1 MTIQISVLLWTVITF
16 CILMF
21 FLNKFL
27 FKPLLAFMDAR
38 EQKIASARERREKAA
53 LALETAE
60 REAEQR
66 RRAAEK
72 QACDAAAAA
81 ILDAKR
87 LAAKQTAEAENKYA
101 LLGGVIG
108 SFITITVIRSMDS
121 LGPARAT
128 MLIVLSQLVV
138 SYLVEVLGIFG
149 VEKQGLE
156 WKKLVG
162 ILIMAAGVVLFK
174 WE

>member
-1 MTIQISVLLWTVITF
+1 MSGFWIALLSGALMSIQGIFNTDVT
-16 CILMF
+16 
-21 FLNKFL
+21 
-27 FKPLLAFMDAR
+27 
-38 EQKIASARERREKAA
+38 
-53 LALETAE
+53 
-60 REAEQR
+60 
-66 RRAAEK
+66 
-72 QACDAAAAA
+72 
-81 ILDAKR
+81 
-87 LAAKQTAEAENKYA
+87 KQTSLWVAAGWVQLSALLVCVAAWLFTGRESISALWQGENKYA

>member
-60 REAEQR
+60 REAEEK

-72 QACDAAAAA
+72 QARDAAAAA

-87 LAAKQTAEAENKYA
+87 LAAKQTAEAENRFA
-101 LLGGVIG
+101 LLLEQR
-108 SFITITVIRSMDS
+108 RSEMETEKRELQQNLDAGMDD
-121 LGPARAT
+121 
-128 MLIVLSQLVV
+128 LVTAFV
-138 SYLVEVLGIFG
+138 
-149 VEKQGLE
+149 Q
-156 WKKLVG
+156 KLVS
-162 ILIMAAGVVLFK
+162 
-174 WE
+174 

>member
-1 MTIQISVLLWTVITF
+1 MSGFWIALLSGALMSIQGIFNTDVT
-16 CILMF
+16 
-21 FLNKFL
+21 
-27 FKPLLAFMDAR
+27 
-38 EQKIASARERREKAA
+38 
-53 LALETAE
+53 
-60 REAEQR
+60 
-66 RRAAEK
+66 
-72 QACDAAAAA
+72 
-81 ILDAKR
+81 
-87 LAAKQTAEAENKYA
+87 KQTSLWVAAGWVQLSALLVCVAAWLFTGRESISALWQVENKYA

-174 WE
+174 WEEFF

>member
-72 QACDAAAAA
+72 QARDAAAAA

-87 LAAKQTAEAENKYA
+87 LAAKQTAEAENRYA
-101 LLGGVIG
+101 LLLEQR
-108 SFITITVIRSMDS
+108 RSEMETEKRELQQNLDAGMDD
-121 LGPARAT
+121 
-128 MLIVLSQLVV
+128 LVTAFV
-138 SYLVEVLGIFG
+138 
-149 VEKQGLE
+149 Q
-156 WKKLVG
+156 KLVS
-162 ILIMAAGVVLFK
+162 
-174 WE
+174 

>member
-72 QACDAAAAA
+72 QARDAAAAA

-101 LLGGVIG
+101 LLLEQR
-108 SFITITVIRSMDS
+108 RSEMETEKRELQQNLDAGMDD
-121 LGPARAT
+121 
-128 MLIVLSQLVV
+128 LVTAFV
-138 SYLVEVLGIFG
+138 
-149 VEKQGLE
+149 Q
-156 WKKLVG
+156 KLVS
-162 ILIMAAGVVLFK
+162 
-174 WE
+174 

>member
-60 REAEQR
+60 REAEER

-72 QACDAAAAA
+72 QARDAAAAA

-101 LLGGVIG
+101 LLVEQR
-108 SFITITVIRSMDS
+108 RSEMETEKRELQQNLDAGMDD
-121 LGPARAT
+121 
-128 MLIVLSQLVV
+128 LVTAFV
-138 SYLVEVLGIFG
+138 
-149 VEKQGLE
+149 Q
-156 WKKLVG
+156 KLVS
-162 ILIMAAGVVLFK
+162 
-174 WE
+174 

>member
-38 EQKIASARERREKAA
+38 EQRIASARERRETAA

-60 REAEQR
+60 REAEER

-72 QACDAAAAA
+72 QARDAAAAA

-101 LLGGVIG
+101 LLLEQR
-108 SFITITVIRSMDS
+108 RSEMETEKRELQQNLDAGMDD
-121 LGPARAT
+121 
-128 MLIVLSQLVV
+128 LVTAFV
-138 SYLVEVLGIFG
+138 
-149 VEKQGLE
+149 Q
-156 WKKLVG
+156 KLVS
-162 ILIMAAGVVLFK
+162 
-174 WE
+174 

>member
-60 REAEQR
+60 REAEEK

-72 QACDAAAAA
+72 QARDAAAAA

-87 LAAKQTAEAENKYA
+87 LAAKQTAEAENRYA
-101 LLGGVIG
+101 LLLEQR
-108 SFITITVIRSMDS
+108 RSEMETEKRELQQNLDAGMDD
-121 LGPARAT
+121 
-128 MLIVLSQLVV
+128 LVTAFV
-138 SYLVEVLGIFG
+138 
-149 VEKQGLE
+149 Q
-156 WKKLVG
+156 KLVS
-162 ILIMAAGVVLFK
+162 
-174 WE
+174 

>member
-1 MTIQISVLLWTVITF
+1 MSGFWIALLSGALMSIQGIFNTDVT
-16 CILMF
+16 
-21 FLNKFL
+21 
-27 FKPLLAFMDAR
+27 
-38 EQKIASARERREKAA
+38 
-53 LALETAE
+53 
-60 REAEQR
+60 
-66 RRAAEK
+66 
-72 QACDAAAAA
+72 
-81 ILDAKR
+81 
-87 LAAKQTAEAENKYA
+87 KQTSLWVAAGWVQLSALMVCVAAWLFTGRESISALWQVENKYA

-128 MLIVLSQLVV
+128 MLIVLSQLVI

>member
-72 QACDAAAAA
+72 LARDAAAAA

-87 LAAKQTAEAENKYA
+87 LAAKQTAEAENRYA
-101 LLGGVIG
+101 LLLEQR
-108 SFITITVIRSMDS
+108 RSEMETEKRELQQNLDAGMDD
-121 LGPARAT
+121 
-128 MLIVLSQLVV
+128 LVTAFV
-138 SYLVEVLGIFG
+138 
-149 VEKQGLE
+149 Q
-156 WKKLVG
+156 KLVS
-162 ILIMAAGVVLFK
+162 
-174 WE
+174 

>member
-38 EQKIASARERREKAA
+38 EQRIASARERREKAA

-72 QACDAAAAA
+72 QARDAAAAA

-87 LAAKQTAEAENKYA
+87 LAAKQTAEAENRYA
-101 LLGGVIG
+101 LLLEQR
-108 SFITITVIRSMDS
+108 RSEMETEKRELQQNLDSGMDD
-121 LGPARAT
+121 
-128 MLIVLSQLVV
+128 LVTAFV
-138 SYLVEVLGIFG
+138 
-149 VEKQGLE
+149 Q
-156 WKKLVG
+156 KLVS
-162 ILIMAAGVVLFK
+162 
-174 WE
+174 

>member
-1 MTIQISVLLWTVITF
+1 MSGFWIALLSGALMSIQGIFNTDVT
-16 CILMF
+16 
-21 FLNKFL
+21 
-27 FKPLLAFMDAR
+27 
-38 EQKIASARERREKAA
+38 
-53 LALETAE
+53 
-60 REAEQR
+60 
-66 RRAAEK
+66 
-72 QACDAAAAA
+72 
-81 ILDAKR
+81 
-87 LAAKQTAEAENKYA
+87 KQTSLWVAAGWVQLSALMVCVAAWLFTGRESISALWQVENKYA

-174 WE
+174 WEEFF

>member
-101 LLGGVIG
+101 LLLEQR
-108 SFITITVIRSMDS
+108 RSEMETEKRELQQNLDAGMDD
-121 LGPARAT
+121 
-128 MLIVLSQLVV
+128 LVTAFV
-138 SYLVEVLGIFG
+138 
-149 VEKQGLE
+149 Q
-156 WKKLVG
+156 KLVS
-162 ILIMAAGVVLFK
+162 
-174 WE
+174 

>member
-38 EQKIASARERREKAA
+38 EKKIASARERREKAA

-72 QACDAAAAA
+72 QARDAAAAA

-101 LLGGVIG
+101 LLLEQR
-108 SFITITVIRSMDS
+108 RSEMETEKRELQQNLDAGMDD
-121 LGPARAT
+121 
-128 MLIVLSQLVV
+128 LVTAFV
-138 SYLVEVLGIFG
+138 
-149 VEKQGLE
+149 Q
-156 WKKLVG
+156 KLVS
-162 ILIMAAGVVLFK
+162 
-174 WE
+174 

>member
-60 REAEQR
+60 RDAEEK

-72 QACDAAAAA
+72 QARDAAAAA

-101 LLGGVIG
+101 LLLEQR
-108 SFITITVIRSMDS
+108 RSEMETEKRELQQNLDAGMDD
-121 LGPARAT
+121 
-128 MLIVLSQLVV
+128 LVTAFV
-138 SYLVEVLGIFG
+138 
-149 VEKQGLE
+149 Q
-156 WKKLVG
+156 KLVS
-162 ILIMAAGVVLFK
+162 
-174 WE
+174 

>member
-38 EQKIASARERREKAA
+38 EQRIASARERREKAA

-72 QACDAAAAA
+72 QARDAAAAA

-101 LLGGVIG
+101 LLVEQR
-108 SFITITVIRSMDS
+108 RSEMETEKRELQQNLDAGMDD
-121 LGPARAT
+121 
-128 MLIVLSQLVV
+128 LVTAFV
-138 SYLVEVLGIFG
+138 
-149 VEKQGLE
+149 Q
-156 WKKLVG
+156 KLVS
-162 ILIMAAGVVLFK
+162 
-174 WE
+174 

>member
-1 MTIQISVLLWTVITF
+1 MSGFWIALLSGALMSIQGIFNTDVT
-16 CILMF
+16 
-21 FLNKFL
+21 
-27 FKPLLAFMDAR
+27 
-38 EQKIASARERREKAA
+38 
-53 LALETAE
+53 
-60 REAEQR
+60 
-66 RRAAEK
+66 
-72 QACDAAAAA
+72 
-81 ILDAKR
+81 
-87 LAAKQTAEAENKYA
+87 KQTSLWVAAGWVQLSALLVCVAAWLFTGRESISALWQVENKYA

-128 MLIVLSQLVV
+128 MLIVLSQLVI

>member
-1 MTIQISVLLWTVITF
+1 MSGFWIALLSGALMSIQGIFNTDVT
-16 CILMF
+16 
-21 FLNKFL
+21 
-27 FKPLLAFMDAR
+27 
-38 EQKIASARERREKAA
+38 
-53 LALETAE
+53 
-60 REAEQR
+60 
-66 RRAAEK
+66 
-72 QACDAAAAA
+72 
-81 ILDAKR
+81 
-87 LAAKQTAEAENKYA
+87 KQTSLWVAAGWVQLSALMVCVVAWLFTGRESISALWQVENKYA

>member
-60 REAEQR
+60 REAEEK

-72 QACDAAAAA
+72 QARDAAAAA

-101 LLGGVIG
+101 LLLEQR
-108 SFITITVIRSMDS
+108 RSEMETEKRELQQNLDAGMDD
-121 LGPARAT
+121 
-128 MLIVLSQLVV
+128 LVTAFV
-138 SYLVEVLGIFG
+138 
-149 VEKQGLE
+149 Q
-156 WKKLVG
+156 KLVS
-162 ILIMAAGVVLFK
+162 
-174 WE
+174 

>member
-60 REAEQR
+60 REAEER

-72 QACDAAAAA
+72 QARDAAAAA

-101 LLGGVIG
+101 LLLEQR
-108 SFITITVIRSMDS
+108 RSEMETEKRELQQNLDAGMDD
-121 LGPARAT
+121 
-128 MLIVLSQLVV
+128 LVTAFV
-138 SYLVEVLGIFG
+138 
-149 VEKQGLE
+149 Q
-156 WKKLVG
+156 KLVS
-162 ILIMAAGVVLFK
+162 
-174 WE
+174 

>member
-38 EQKIASARERREKAA
+38 EQRIASARERREKAA

-72 QACDAAAAA
+72 QARDAAAAA

-87 LAAKQTAEAENKYA
+87 LAAKQTAEAENRYA
-101 LLGGVIG
+101 LLLEQR
-108 SFITITVIRSMDS
+108 RSEMETEKRELQQNLDAGMDD
-121 LGPARAT
+121 
-128 MLIVLSQLVV
+128 LVTAFV
-138 SYLVEVLGIFG
+138 
-149 VEKQGLE
+149 Q
-156 WKKLVG
+156 KLVS
-162 ILIMAAGVVLFK
+162 
-174 WE
+174 

>member
-1 MTIQISVLLWTVITF
+1 MSGFWIALLSGALMSIQGIFNTDVT
-16 CILMF
+16 
-21 FLNKFL
+21 
-27 FKPLLAFMDAR
+27 
-38 EQKIASARERREKAA
+38 
-53 LALETAE
+53 
-60 REAEQR
+60 
-66 RRAAEK
+66 
-72 QACDAAAAA
+72 
-81 ILDAKR
+81 
-87 LAAKQTAEAENKYA
+87 KQTSLWVAAGWVQLSAFVVCIAAWLFTGRESISALWQVENKST

-108 SFITITVIRSMDS
+108 TFITITVIRSMDS

-138 SYLVEVLGIFG
+138 SYLVEVLGMFG

-162 ILIMAAGVVLFK
+162 ILIMAAGVVVFK

>member
-38 EQKIASARERREKAA
+38 EQRIASARERREKAA

-72 QACDAAAAA
+72 QARDAAAAA

-87 LAAKQTAEAENKYA
+87 LAAKQTAEAENMYA
-101 LLGGVIG
+101 LLLEQR
-108 SFITITVIRSMDS
+108 RSEMETEKRELQQNLDAGMDD
-121 LGPARAT
+121 
-128 MLIVLSQLVV
+128 LVTAFV
-138 SYLVEVLGIFG
+138 
-149 VEKQGLE
+149 Q
-156 WKKLVG
+156 KLVS
-162 ILIMAAGVVLFK
+162 
-174 WE
+174 

>member
-38 EQKIASARERREKAA
+38 EQRIASARERREKAA

-60 REAEQR
+60 REAEER

-72 QACDAAAAA
+72 QARDAAAAA

-87 LAAKQTAEAENKYA
+87 LAAKQTAEAENRYA
-101 LLGGVIG
+101 LLLEQR
-108 SFITITVIRSMDS
+108 RSEMETEKRELQQNLDVGMDD
-121 LGPARAT
+121 
-128 MLIVLSQLVV
+128 LVTAFV
-138 SYLVEVLGIFG
+138 
-149 VEKQGLE
+149 Q
-156 WKKLVG
+156 KLVS
-162 ILIMAAGVVLFK
+162 
-174 WE
+174 

>member
-60 REAEQR
+60 REAEEK

-72 QACDAAAAA
+72 QARDAAAAA

-87 LAAKQTAEAENKYA
+87 LADKQTAEAENRYA
-101 LLGGVIG
+101 LLLEQR
-108 SFITITVIRSMDS
+108 RSEMETEKRELQQNLDAGMDD
-121 LGPARAT
+121 
-128 MLIVLSQLVV
+128 LVTAFV
-138 SYLVEVLGIFG
+138 
-149 VEKQGLE
+149 Q
-156 WKKLVG
+156 KLVS
-162 ILIMAAGVVLFK
+162 
-174 WE
+174 

>member
-53 LALETAE
+53 LARETAE

-72 QACDAAAAA
+72 QARDAAAAA

-87 LAAKQTAEAENKYA
+87 LAARQTAEAENKYA
-101 LLGGVIG
+101 LLLEQR
-108 SFITITVIRSMDS
+108 RSEMETEKRELQQNLDAGMDD
-121 LGPARAT
+121 
-128 MLIVLSQLVV
+128 LVTAFV
-138 SYLVEVLGIFG
+138 
-149 VEKQGLE
+149 Q
-156 WKKLVG
+156 KLVS
-162 ILIMAAGVVLFK
+162 
-174 WE
+174 

>member
-1 MTIQISVLLWTVITF
+1 MSGFWIALLSGALMSIQGIFNTDVT
-16 CILMF
+16 
-21 FLNKFL
+21 
-27 FKPLLAFMDAR
+27 
-38 EQKIASARERREKAA
+38 
-53 LALETAE
+53 
-60 REAEQR
+60 
-66 RRAAEK
+66 
-72 QACDAAAAA
+72 
-81 ILDAKR
+81 
-87 LAAKQTAEAENKYA
+87 KQTSLWVAAGWVQLSALLVCVAAWLFTGRESISALWQMENKYA

>member
-38 EQKIASARERREKAA
+38 EQRIASARERREKAA

-60 REAEQR
+60 REAEER

-72 QACDAAAAA
+72 QARDAAAAE

-87 LAAKQTAEAENKYA
+87 IAAKQTAEAENKYA
-101 LLGGVIG
+101 LLLEQR
-108 SFITITVIRSMDS
+108 RSEMETEKRELQQNLDAGMDD
-121 LGPARAT
+121 
-128 MLIVLSQLVV
+128 LVTAFV
-138 SYLVEVLGIFG
+138 
-149 VEKQGLE
+149 Q
-156 WKKLVG
+156 KLVS
-162 ILIMAAGVVLFK
+162 
-174 WE
+174 

>member
-60 REAEQR
+60 REAEEK

-72 QACDAAAAA
+72 QARDAAAAA

-87 LAAKQTAEAENKYA
+87 LAAKQTAETENKYA
-101 LLGGVIG
+101 LLLEQR
-108 SFITITVIRSMDS
+108 RSEMATEKRELQQNLDAGMDD
-121 LGPARAT
+121 
-128 MLIVLSQLVV
+128 LVTAFV
-138 SYLVEVLGIFG
+138 
-149 VEKQGLE
+149 Q
-156 WKKLVG
+156 KLVS
-162 ILIMAAGVVLFK
+162 
-174 WE
+174 

>member
-72 QACDAAAAA
+72 QARDAAAAA

-87 LAAKQTAEAENKYA
+87 LAAKQTAEAENRYA
-101 LLGGVIG
+101 LLLEQR
-108 SFITITVIRSMDS
+108 RSEMDTEKRE
-121 LGPARAT
+121 LQQNLDAG
-128 MLIVLSQLVV
+128 MDDLVTAFV
-138 SYLVEVLGIFG
+138 
-149 VEKQGLE
+149 Q
-156 WKKLVG
+156 KLVS
-162 ILIMAAGVVLFK
+162 
-174 WE
+174 

>member
-72 QACDAAAAA
+72 QARDAAAAA

-87 LAAKQTAEAENKYA
+87 LAAKQTADAENRYA
-101 LLGGVIG
+101 LLLEQR
-108 SFITITVIRSMDS
+108 RSEMETEKRELQQNLDAGMDD
-121 LGPARAT
+121 
-128 MLIVLSQLVV
+128 LVTAFV
-138 SYLVEVLGIFG
+138 
-149 VEKQGLE
+149 Q
-156 WKKLVG
+156 KLVS
-162 ILIMAAGVVLFK
+162 
-174 WE
+174 